1 MSHPKGPLMVEPT
14 DGEPIRSVLYDVQA
28 RQGGVF
34 EDFDGWV
41 WTVDLGDT
49 LGEYEA
55 IRSGAAMWDVYAL
68 VKWEVVGPDA
78 GEAIQRVF
86 TNDLSTQQVGQVR
99 YGAFCD
105 GAGALL
111 DEGTVF
117 KVNDEHY
124 FVFTNG
130 HDFSDHLTDWST
142 GLSVAIADLTHE
154 MPLISV
160 QGPRSRE
167 ILQTLTDV
175 DLADLRYF
183 RFLPQRVDVA
193 GVPVWLSRTGFSGE
207 LGFELI
213 PTRGDAERLWQVLT
227 DAGVRPVGSSAV
239 EIARIEAGLIIYSFD
254 YDPGQR
260 TPYDLGLDRMVAT
273 GSDVVFLGKDP
284 LTSLAA
290 APPNRLKTLRL
301 DGVDLPEYGTDV
313 LQGGQVVGTLTSPT
327 DSPRFGIIGLAV
339 LPTELAG
346 GGTELEV
353 VVGDQTVTATVADLS
368 IYDPQKVKPRS

>member
-1 MSHPKGPLMVEPT
+1 MVEPT

-28 RQGGVF
+28 RQGGAF
-34 EDFDGWV
+34 EDFGGWV

-49 LGEYEA
+49 PGEYEA

-86 TNDLSTQQVGQVR
+86 TNDLSNQVVGQVR

-105 GAGALL
+105 GSGALL

-117 KVNDEHY
+117 KVTDEHY

-130 HDFSDHLTDWST
+130 HEFSDHLTDWST

-154 MPLISV
+154 MPLVSV

-175 DLADLRYF
+175 DLAGLRYF

-213 PTRGDAERLWQVLT
+213 PSRGDAERLWVALT
-227 DAGVRPVGSSAV
+227 DAGVRPIGSNAV
-239 EIARIEAGLIIYSFD
+239 EIARIEAGLIIYTFD

-273 GSDVVFLGKDP
+273 GSGVVFLGKEP
-284 LTSLAA
+284 LAALAA
-290 APPNRLKTLRL
+290 APPNRFKALRL
-301 DGVDLPEYGTDV
+301 GGHELPEYGADV
-313 LQGGQVVGTLTSPT
+313 RRGDQVVGTLTSPT
-327 DSPRFGIIGLAV
+327 DSPRFGVIGLAV
-339 LPTELAG
+339 LSTDLAVD
-346 GGTELEV
+346 GTTLEV
-353 VVGDQTVTATVADLS
+353 VVGDQRVPATVAELS
-368 IYDPQKVKPRS
+368 IYDPTKARPRS